1 LEPAVTDRIVDAWEE
16 EADEAEEAAPGSNWL
31 ARIVIVAMLV
41 GTGSGSALLWR
52 AAGGGSL
59 LPQSMT
65 SSAPS
70 AAVAAKAATPGD
82 LDTIRQQIT
91 SLNQSNQQ
99 LLAAQQAEI
108 KRLTDQVATLSG
120 KLELLQR
127 PVTSAQ
133 AAIPLAKPVAPPA
146 AAKKKQDTAKP
157 VAAVKPEPK
166 PGVDPKPTGAISTG
180 GAPLQL
186 TR

>member
-1 LEPAVTDRIVDAWEE
+1 MTDRIVDAWEE
-16 EADEAEEAAPGSNWL
+16 EADEADEAASGSRWL
-31 ARIVIVAMLV
+31 ARLVIVALLV

-59 LPQSMT
+59 LPQST
-65 SSAPS
+65 ASSAPS

-82 LDTIRQQIT
+82 LDAIRQQIT

-108 KRLTDQVATLSG
+108 KRLTDQVAVLSG
-120 KLELLQR
+120 KLDLLQR

-133 AAIPLAKPVAPPA
+133 AAIQPPKLSAPPA
-146 AAKKKQDTAKP
+146 AKKKPEAVKP
-157 VAAVKPEPK
+157 AVAAVKPEPK